1 MSYFASS
8 NIIMMQWDFQTLRI
22 TDLSS
27 QSVTLVCV
35 NLIRHQRKLHPTDFL
50 LHAQAPKRR
59 LTDSSAVG
67 GMSPFIFP
75 TAR

>member
-1 MSYFASS
+1 MPYFASS
-8 NIIMMQWDFQTLRI
+8 NIIMMQWDVQTVRL
-22 TDLSS
+22 TDLST

-35 NLIRHQRKLHPTDFL
+35 NLIRQQRKMHQTDFL
-50 LHAQAPKRR
+50 LHARAPKRR